1 MLQQADRPQDPVLL
15 TSGRGGFAPCSS
27 CPGPALSCRAHHPR
41 PSTPTPP
48 PQDPASDPLCCRGF
62 PHPLGPGCSLSPQG
76 GLSVHSASSPP
87 SAEAGEEGERGP
99 LAATLAAPAPL
110 ITSGK
115 LLAPLL
121 HPFRGGPHP
130 RSCPQTSGHLQ
141 PGPACPADPSTLA

>member
-27 CPGPALSCRAHHPR
+27 CPGPALSCRAHPPR

-87 SAEAGEEGERGP
+87 SAEAGEEGELIQGDSIKVPTVDSGDSFLPGHPENCPECPVELSAGKMRAWSFYP
-99 LAATLAAPAPL
+99 LAPT
-110 ITSGK
+110 
-115 LLAPLL
+115 
-121 HPFRGGPHP
+121 PH
-130 RSCPQTSGHLQ
+130 
-141 PGPACPADPSTLA
+141 